1 MENKNHRFDDFSII
15 EKLLCN
21 THIPR
26 MFKVRQ
32 SFHNTHI
39 ENLESEVRKK
49 LEQSGVSDLLHPGM
63 RICVTASSRGIDRQK
78 VILREI
84 IHFLKQNHCDPFLIP
99 AMGSHGGATAEGQK
113 AVLTGYGITEEYCE
127 CPILSSM
134 ETVHLGEVEEN
145 GERMEVRIDRYAYE
159 ADGIVAFGRIKPHSA
174 FRGPIESGITKMLC
188 IGMGKQ
194 EGADSLHK
202 DGFGTFKTR
211 IPLFGNFVRTHTNV
225 LFGVSTIENAFDQCN
240 RIDVLRNQEIPEKE
254 PELLKYAASL
264 MPRILV
270 PETDVLVVREIGK
283 NFSGSGMDPN
293 ITGTWSTPY
302 GEGGIRKQ
310 HTVVLDLTEESHGN
324 GMGIG
329 QADTTTLRFYNKMN
343 FLETY
348 PNALTSTV
356 FWPIKLAMVLRDD
369 EMAIKGGIKTCN
381 HIDLEK
387 PRIVLIR
394 NSLSIEEIYLSE
406 VYWDMAHNIDGM
418 EIISDPE
425 PLPFDVHGNLLL
437 WTEDDGK

>member
-425 PLPFDVHGNLLL
+425 PLPFDDHGNLLL